1 MRTIAIGGP
10 QRLALAAATVLMLL
24 AWPQV
29 VPADEPVLE
38 IVQVGGGSS
47 IYGLAN
53 IERIGFE
60 SDTLLVVQAGGT
72 ERYPLESILRINFE
86 WQPTSVESPENAEV
100 LIKALHLFQNQP
112 NPFSPETRIEF
123 DLPQTGPVELKVYAV
138 SGRLVRTLVEG
149 RRAAGSH
156 NVQWDG
162 RDEGGRKV
170 SSGVY
175 FYNLIAPGINE
186 CRKMILLP

>member
-1 MRTIAIGGP
+1 MKNTAKRAR
-10 QRLALAAATVLMLL
+10 RLPALVAVASLMLL
-24 AWPQV
+24 AWPQAV
-29 VPADEPVLE
+29 RADEPVLE

-86 WQPTSVESPENAEV
+86 WQPTSVESSEDAVV
-100 LIKALHLFQNQP
+100 LIKALHLFQNRP

-123 DLPQTGPVELKVYAV
+123 ELPQSGRVALKIYAV
-138 SGRLVRTLVEG
+138 SGRLVRTLVED

-156 NVQWDG
+156 SVRWDG
-162 RDEGGRKV
+162 RDESGRKV
-170 SSGVY
+170 ASGVY
-175 FYNLIAPGINE
+175 FYNLAADGISE
-186 CRKMILLP
+186 SRKMILLP

>member
-1 MRTIAIGGP
+1 MKNTAKRAR
-10 QRLALAAATVLMLL
+10 RLPALVAVASLMLL
-24 AWPQV
+24 AWPQAV
-29 VPADEPVLE
+29 RADEPVLE

-86 WQPTSVESPENAEV
+86 WQPTSVESSEDAVV
-100 LIKALHLFQNQP
+100 LIKALHLFQNRP

-123 DLPQTGPVELKVYAV
+123 ELPQSGRVALKIYAV
-138 SGRLVRTLVEG
+138 SGRL
-149 RRAAGSH
+149 RAAGSH
-156 NVQWDG
+156 SVRWDG
-162 RDEGGRKV
+162 RDESGRKV
-170 SSGVY
+170 ASGVY
-175 FYNLIAPGINE
+175 FYNLAADGISE
-186 CRKMILLP
+186 SRKMILLP